1 MVVMINRTYKALLSF
16 FFKVDWNKKEL
27 LYMKPL

>member
-1 MVVMINRTYKALLSF
+1 MVVMINRGYKALFIIL
-16 FFKVDWNKKEL
+16 FKDDWYKKEL